1 MRPFLKLT
9 TFEKHCMHDVW
20 SWICLISC
28 VCLYRTL
35 DSKCHELESTTP
47 KFDGGY
53 LSYISPKSITT
64 QECLEPRLH

>member
-1 MRPFLKLT
+1 MM
-9 TFEKHCMHDVW
+9 FEAEYV
-20 SWICLISC
+20 LISC

-53 LSYISPKSITT
+53 LSYISPKSITA